1 MSNFDYDYEDYF
13 FCKYSS
19 HVSDLFLNIREISN
33 SFCINI
39 FNNYKQTLNGTN
51 NLQEFLF
58 DNLILEDEKNEET
71 NSDTDNDELNFEEN
85 LY

>member
-1 MSNFDYDYEDYF
+1 MGDFDYEDYF

-19 HVSDLFLNIREISN
+19 DISDLFLNIKDISN
-33 SFCINI
+33 SFCMNI
-39 FNNYKQTLNGTN
+39 FNNPKQILNGTN

-58 DNLILEDEKNEET
+58 DNIILENEKNEEI
-71 NSDTDNDELNFEEN
+71 NSDTDIDELNFEEN